1 MSMSDLSR
9 RARAMASG
17 NEPEVSAS
25 RPEPRPAPRQVDFDP
40 HQYPSLA
47 TYTRPMSV
55 PERSII
61 GREDL
66 VDSIMSQ
73 MRRPELTNVILVA
86 EAGTGKT
93 ALVQWA
99 MQRDTDRV
107 YVEVIT
113 AYMLKDLPNRDE
125 LATRVRALYEE
136 AILFREREDVELVLF
151 EDEFHQLVMNS
162 AASVEAL
169 KPLLAES
176 GARGVRTIAATTYEE
191 YHQYIEPNDALMQRL
206 QTLHVPE
213 PDEEAVMAIL
223 KDMARKNGVDEL
235 LRHTNVYSLIYDYT
249 NRYQVARSQ
258 PRKSILLLDLMI
270 GKHRELGRRMD
281 EALLAEALMESANV
295 NVTFQIDAT
304 KLKTLLRSR
313 VFAQDLA
320 VEAVSAQLQVSVA
333 DLHDHT
339 RPPMS
344 MLLPGS
350 TGVGK
355 LCSDS
360 TPVPVL
366 LEDGSAGWKTHGQLR
381 PGDRVFQ
388 RDGSVQDVL
397 GHFPQGVRD
406 IYRVTTWD
414 GRELDVG
421 GPHLWGVYTAK
432 MRKNKHDGKDVEPRI
447 MTTLEMIEAGVVRTY
462 PGDSRQHT
470 KFFLPMNGAVQ
481 WPERDL
487 DVDPYALGALIGNG
501 CLTLNPLTISSD
513 DPEVVASVADSMG
526 VSHKLRSVKG
536 YAWSFPVGKSAS
548 GSGRDVL
555 LQTKDALASVPDL
568 IGAYSTERRVP
579 EAYMMASIEQR
590 WALVQGLFD
599 TDGTIDDSTGR
610 FNVSYS
616 TFSEGLA
623 EDVRQLL
630 FSLGVSSSHKV
641 HTRTR
646 DDGRVSVEHD
656 VHVRVGN
663 EDKVRFFRLERKR
676 RIAERAAFETAGR
689 TRVKK
694 FDMVGIKSIEKLDR
708 PESSSCI
715 YVSGE
720 EHLYQAGQFV
730 VTHNTQMTKEVA
742 KILFG
747 DSRRHLRIFDM
758 TEFSLE
764 TSVDRFKTELTRH
777 VSERPYSVL
786 LIDEVEK
793 AHKNVVGLLLQ
804 VLDDGRL
811 SDEHGRT
818 ASFLNTYI
826 IMTTNAGSEVFNEMS
841 QTQANL
847 DHDTEEGRAAA
858 AFQLGE
864 YSRLFRRSVESTTKG
879 SFPPELIGRVRTIAP
894 FRSLDLSTFE
904 KVTMRE
910 LESLVTETWKR
921 HGCRVR
927 IQKASKVRRDGRE
940 VEVGGV
946 VRFIVHDLIREEAK
960 DGGARQV
967 ASLVQ
972 EWVTTKVAQYINEHP
987 GVKEIQVKVEG
998 TLMVDDPNTR
1008 MSSGRVVIDEVRPQ
1022 DLARAG
1028 QWEHSS
1034 LDEGETRRVRV
1045 R

>member
-1 MSMSDLSR
+1 MS
-9 RARAMASG
+9 A
-17 NEPEVSAS
+17 
-25 RPEPRPAPRQVDFDP
+25 
-40 HQYPSLA
+40 
-47 TYTRPMSV
+47 

-93 ALVQWA
+93 ALVQRA

-136 AILFREREDVELVLF
+136 AILYREREDVELILF

-213 PDEEAVMAIL
+213 PDEEVVMAIL

-270 GKHRELGRRMD
+270 GKHRALGRRMD

-295 NVTFQIDAT
+295 NVAFQIDAT

-355 LCSDS
+355 
-360 TPVPVL
+360 
-366 LEDGSAGWKTHGQLR
+366 
-381 PGDRVFQ
+381 
-388 RDGSVQDVL
+388 
-397 GHFPQGVRD
+397 
-406 IYRVTTWD
+406 
-414 GRELDVG
+414 
-421 GPHLWGVYTAK
+421 
-432 MRKNKHDGKDVEPRI
+432 
-447 MTTLEMIEAGVVRTY
+447 
-462 PGDSRQHT
+462 
-470 KFFLPMNGAVQ
+470 
-481 WPERDL
+481 
-487 DVDPYALGALIGNG
+487 
-501 CLTLNPLTISSD
+501 
-513 DPEVVASVADSMG
+513 
-526 VSHKLRSVKG
+526 
-536 YAWSFPVGKSAS
+536 
-548 GSGRDVL
+548 
-555 LQTKDALASVPDL
+555 
-568 IGAYSTERRVP
+568 
-579 EAYMMASIEQR
+579 
-590 WALVQGLFD
+590 
-599 TDGTIDDSTGR
+599 
-610 FNVSYS
+610 
-616 TFSEGLA
+616 
-623 EDVRQLL
+623 
-630 FSLGVSSSHKV
+630 
-641 HTRTR
+641 
-646 DDGRVSVEHD
+646 
-656 VHVRVGN
+656 
-663 EDKVRFFRLERKR
+663 
-676 RIAERAAFETAGR
+676 
-689 TRVKK
+689 
-694 FDMVGIKSIEKLDR
+694 
-708 PESSSCI
+708 
-715 YVSGE
+715 
-720 EHLYQAGQFV
+720 
-730 VTHNTQMTKEVA
+730 TQMTKEVA

-927 IQKASKVRRDGRE
+927 IQKASKVIRDGRE

-1008 MSSGRVVIDEVRPQ
+1008 ISSGRVVIDEVRPQ

-1034 LDEGETRRVRV
+1034 LDEGEARRVRV